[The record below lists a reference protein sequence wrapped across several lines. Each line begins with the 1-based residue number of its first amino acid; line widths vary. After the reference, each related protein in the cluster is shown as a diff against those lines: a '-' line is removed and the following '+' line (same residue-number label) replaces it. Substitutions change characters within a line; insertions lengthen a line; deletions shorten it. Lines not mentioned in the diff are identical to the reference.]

1 MELILYKTNSERN
14 VINKELLEPVSL
26 QIKLKRSELI
36 VSPNI
41 TCKGFEGI
49 KEYNY
54 AYIPKFERYYF
65 IQDME
70 ILNRQITRLRLYTD
84 VLETYKIDILNS
96 VVNVGMAEI
105 DSYVDVELAHDV
117 RVNIKKMMLEDSEF
131 NDSETYI
138 LTTLG
143 G

>member
-41 TCKGFEGI
+41 TCKSFEGI

-54 AYIPKFERYYF
+54 AYISKFERYYF

-96 VVNVGMAEI
+96 VVSVGVAEI

-117 RVNIKKMMLEDSEF
+117 RVNIKKILLEDSEF
-131 NDSETYI
+131 DDSETYI